1 MPFVKVQGEK
11 VFYASHGSGG
21 CPVVLI
27 HGAGGS
33 HLVWP
38 QQIRRLEGAATFAL
52 DLPGHGKS
60 GGAGATR
67 IEAYAEHIRDFL
79 QAVGLKRAVLAG
91 HSMGGAIAQMVA
103 LKYPEVVQALVLLA
117 TGARLRVAPAIL
129 DGLRSDFEATVLL
142 VADWAHGP
150 QATDEVRSLGI
161 QTMLAAGADVL
172 HGDFAACDAFDVTQ
186 RLGDIRV
193 PTLALCGSE
202 DRMTPPKYSEA
213 LAAGIPDASVATVDG
228 AGHTVMLEAPR
239 RTAELVA
246 AFLRQVC
253 A

>member
-1 MPFVKVQGEK
+1 MPSVSVHGDK
-11 VFYASHGSGG
+11 VFYTRHGSGN

-38 QQIRRLEGAATFAL
+38 PQIRRLQGAATFAL

-60 GGAGATR
+60 DGAGEAR
-67 IEAYAEHIRDFL
+67 IETYASRVREFL
-79 QAVGLKRAVLAG
+79 RALGLDSAVLVG
-91 HSMGGAIAQMVA
+91 HSMGGAIVQMVA
-103 LKYPEVVQALVLLA
+103 LECPEAVQALVLVG
-117 TGARLRVAPAIL
+117 TGSRLRVAPAIL
-129 DGLRSDFEATVLL
+129 DGLRSDLAATVRL

-150 QATDEVRSLGI
+150 HATEQVRALGI

-172 HGDFAACDAFDVTQ
+172 YGDFAACDAFDVTQ
-186 RLGDIRV
+186 RLGDICV
-193 PTLALCGSE
+193 PALVLCGSE
-202 DRMTPPKYSEA
+202 DRMTPPKYAEA
-213 LAAGIPDASVATVDG
+213 LASGIPDASVATVDG

-239 RTAELVA
+239 RTAEIIA
-246 AFLRQVC
+246 TFLRRVC